1 MSLSV
6 LVVDDNK
13 ADQFISEHVIKSYDA
28 TIRIDKAY
36 DGKEALDMLSHEDY
50 VPHYIFLDINMP
62 RMDGM
67 EFLEAY
73 HKLDNHSSIIVMLT
87 SSVREDDYSRCMAYP
102 HVKEC
107 IPKPLSEEKLA
118 KLFSNSAELPISKIM

>member
-1 MSLSV
+1 MSLLV

-13 ADQFISEHVIKSYDA
+13 ADQFISEHVIKNYDA

-36 DGKEALDMLSHEDY
+36 DGEEALDMLSHEEY
-50 VPHYIFLDINMP
+50 VPDYIFLDINMP

-73 HKLDNHSSIIVMLT
+73 HELDNHTSIVVMLT
-87 SSVREDDYSRCMAYP
+87 SSVREDDYNRCMAYP
-102 HVKEC
+102 YVKEC
-107 IPKPLSEEKLA
+107 IPKPLSEEKLT
-118 KLFSNSAELPISKIM
+118 KLFSNAAELPISKTM